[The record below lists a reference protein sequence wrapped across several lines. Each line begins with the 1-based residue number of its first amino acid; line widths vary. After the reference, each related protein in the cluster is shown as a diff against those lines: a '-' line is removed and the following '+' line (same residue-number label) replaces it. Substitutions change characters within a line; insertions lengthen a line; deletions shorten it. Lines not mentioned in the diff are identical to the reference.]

1 MNVEIGIASGLDGDG
16 LLALWNAGYEGY
28 FVPITLTTEQLER
41 YVRRGGIDLGRSLVM
56 RVDGEP
62 AAFSLL
68 GIDGER
74 GWIGGFGVAPA
85 FRGRGLSY
93 ALMREHAARFRGW
106 GLRHVQLE
114 LFEQNW
120 VRRTYEAA
128 GFRVTRRL
136 PCLAGIA
143 PASGRPLPTLPL
155 DEALEHHGRLHADFP
170 ASWDS
175 EPRFLRRAFPADG
188 EIVIAGP
195 PERPSGILLA
205 APLGERARVHD
216 AAAEDDAS
224 AARLVEALGALFP
237 ARSVIVVNE
246 PEGSPIHRALLAAGF
261 AEESAQLEMHW
272 TAGE

>member
-1 MNVEIGIASGLDGDG
+1 MNVEIGEASGLDGDG

-28 FVPITLTTEQLER
+28 FVPITLTGEQLER
-41 YVRRGGIDLGRSLVM
+41 HIRCGGIDLDRSLVM

-68 GIDGER
+68 GTDGER

-93 ALMREHAARFRGW
+93 ALMREHAARFREW
-106 GLRHVQLE
+106 GMRHVRLE

-120 VRRTYEAA
+120 VRKTYQAA

-136 PCLAGIA
+136 PYLTGAA
-143 PASGRPLPTLPL
+143 PASGDPLPAVPI
-155 DEALEHHGRLHADFP
+155 DAALEHHARLHADFP
-170 ASWDS
+170 ASWNR
-175 EPRFLRRAFPADG
+175 EPRFLRRAFPAGG
-188 EIVIAGP
+188 EIAIAGP

-205 APLGERARVHD
+205 APTGERVRVYD

-224 AARLVEALGALFP
+224 AARLVEALGATYP
-237 ARSVIVVNE
+237 GRSVIVVNE
-246 PEGSPIHRALLAAGF
+246 PEGSPVHRALLAAGF
-261 AEESAQLEMHW
+261 VEESAQLEMHW
-272 TAGE
+272 AAEE

>member
-1 MNVEIGIASGLDGDG
+1 MDVETGKASELGGDG

-28 FVPITLTTEQLER
+28 FVPISMTAAQLER
-41 YVRRGGIDLGRSLVM
+41 HLRCGAIDLDRSRVM

-106 GLRHVQLE
+106 GLHRVQLE

-120 VRRTYEAA
+120 VRKTYEAA

-136 PCLAGIA
+136 PYLVGTA
-143 PASGRPLPTLPL
+143 PASGRPLSAVSL
-155 DEALEHHGRLHADFP
+155 DEALEHHARLHAAFP
-170 ASWDS
+170 ASWNR
-175 EPRFLRRAFPADG
+175 EPRFVRCAFPPDG
-188 EIVIAGP
+188 EIAIAGP
-195 PERPSGILLA
+195 AARPSGILLA
-205 APLGERARVHD
+205 APLGERVRVYG
-216 AAAEDDAS
+216 AAAEDVES

-237 ARSVIVVNE
+237 ARPVIVVNE
-246 PEGSPIHRALLAAGF
+246 PEGSPVHRALLAAGF
-261 AEESAQLEMHW
+261 AGESAQLEMHW
-272 TAGE
+272 SAGE

>member
-1 MNVEIGIASGLDGDG
+1 MSVEIGKASELDGDG

-28 FVPITLTTEQLER
+28 FVPITLTGEQLER
-41 YVRRGGIDLGRSLVM
+41 HIRSGGIDLDRSLVM

-68 GIDGER
+68 GTDGER

-106 GLRHVQLE
+106 GMRHVQLE

-120 VRRTYEAA
+120 VRKTYEAA
-128 GFRVTRRL
+128 GFHVTRRL
-136 PCLAGIA
+136 PYLTGTA
-143 PASGRPLPTLPL
+143 PASGRPLPALPM
-155 DEALEHHGRLHADFP
+155 DAALEHHARLHAGFP
-170 ASWDS
+170 ASWNR
-175 EPRFLRRAFPADG
+175 EPRFLRLAFPAGG
-188 EIVIAGP
+188 EIAISGP

-205 APLGERARVHD
+205 APLGERVRVYD
-216 AAAEDDAS
+216 AAAEEDAS
-224 AARLVEALGALFP
+224 AARLVEALGATFP

-272 TAGE
+272 TAGD

>member
-1 MNVEIGIASGLDGDG
+1 MNVEIGIASELDGDG

-28 FVPITLTTEQLER
+28 FVPITLTAEQLER
-41 YVRRGGIDLGRSLVM
+41 HVRCGGIDLGRSLVM
-56 RVDGEP
+56 RVGDEP

-120 VRRTYEAA
+120 VRKTYEAA

-136 PCLAGIA
+136 PYLAGAA
-143 PASGRPLPTLPL
+143 PASGRPLPAVSL
-155 DEALEHHGRLHADFP
+155 DDALAHHGRLHADFP
-170 ASWDS
+170 ASWNR
-175 EPRFLRRAFPADG
+175 EPRFLRLAFPPDG

-195 PERPSGILLA
+195 AERPSGILLA
-205 APLGERARVHD
+205 APLGERVRIHD
-216 AAAEDDAS
+216 AAAEDDAT

-237 ARSVIVVNE
+237 ARSVIVINE
-246 PEGSPIHRALLAAGF
+246 PEGSPAHRALLAAGF

-272 TAGE
+272 TAEE